1 MACAM
6 DATDIGAVADR
17 AVTDRAVTDRA
28 VVDRADAV
36 DAFRLLRGYE
46 RDLAFMRVER
56 EMRRLREVQ
65 AAMLFEVAESVSYVD
80 DGHHT
85 PSAWFQAVTNS
96 SRSSAAHT
104 MRVAS
109 MLAALPR
116 VAASLEA
123 GEIGDD
129 QLRLL
134 VGLHANPRC
143 GHLLA
148 NSEDL
153 LLEHARSL
161 PLRDFRV
168 VCQRWLAHTDA
179 DGAHRDHE
187 ASRANRH
194 VSNSQV
200 GAGHHLQAEG
210 DALSGDIMM
219 KVLDEYANAE
229 FQVDIADRRAAHG
242 ELANEHPLGRTARQ
256 RRYDAMLAIF
266 LKAAGAQTAS
276 GSTRAPLV
284 NILTNEATLY
294 AVITNYYGDPDPATA
309 AEPPTSH
316 RMWLCQTTSGAP
328 VDPADLMSAVLIGH
342 IRRVITDSV
351 GRVIDLG
358 RRSRLFTGAAR
369 EAALLMGNRCCW
381 PGCGHPG
388 VEIDHLQPW
397 ARDGMTSPTN
407 SAPLCAR
414 HNRYKHTHDTT
425 IGRTASGWHHFRP
438 DGKEITPVKF
448 PHEAQAFHRRRWQI

>member
-17 AVTDRAVTDRA
+17 AVA
-28 VVDRADAV
+28 DRADVA

-85 PSAWFQAVTNS
+85 PTAWLQAVTNS
-96 SRSSAAHT
+96 SRSSAAHA
-104 MRVAS
+104 MRVAV
-109 MLAALPR
+109 MLAALPL
-116 VAASLEA
+116 VAASLAA
-123 GEIGDD
+123 GELGEE

-148 NSEDL
+148 NSEQL

-161 PLRDFRV
+161 PLRDFGV
-168 VCQRWLAHTDA
+168 VCQRWLAHTDP
-179 DGAHRDHE
+179 DGARRDHE
-187 ASRANRH
+187 TSRANRH

-200 GAGHHLQAEG
+200 GAGHVLHAEG
-210 DALSGDIMM
+210 DALSGDIMTQ
-219 KVLDEYANAE
+219 VLDEYANAE
-229 FQVDIADRRAAHG
+229 FQVDIAERLADHG
-242 ELANEHPLGRTARQ
+242 ELASQHPLGRTARQ

-266 LKAAGAQTAS
+266 LKASGAQHTA
-276 GSTRAPLV
+276 GSTRVPLI
-284 NILTNEATLY
+284 NIITNEATLHS
-294 AVITNYYGDPDPATA
+294 VITNYYGDPDPAAA
-309 AEPPTSH
+309 AEPPTSE

-328 VDPADLMSAVLIGH
+328 VDPADLMIAVLIGQ
-342 IRRVITDSV
+342 IRRVITDSL

-369 EAALLMGNRCCW
+369 EAVLLMGNRCCW

-388 VEIDHLQPW
+388 VEVDHLQPW
-397 ARDGMTSPTN
+397 ARDGLTSPTN
-407 SAPLCAR
+407 AAPLCAR
-414 HNRYKHTHDTT
+414 HNRYKHTHRTT
-425 IGRTASGWHHFRP
+425 IGRTSSGWHHYRP
-438 DGKEITPVKF
+438 DGKEITPTKLAHAVQ
-448 PHEAQAFHRRRWQI
+448 EVR